1 MYKKDL
7 EKDVMSDTSGHF
19 KRLLVSQLAASREEP
34 TSVDNAKADQ
44 DADDFFKVSVKP
56 KTTYSRPCLKRPLKN
71 RQNKGL
77 KDRW

>member
-34 TSVDNAKADQ
+34 TSVDTCKADQ
-44 DADDFFKVSVKP
+44 DADDFFKVSVKL
-56 KTTYSRPCLKRPLKN
+56 KTT
-71 RQNKGL
+71 
-77 KDRW
+77 